1 METINKS
8 TKSLI
13 KRPDATKHFMVSM
26 IKSFT
31 RILACVCL
39 AMGSL
44 QVAGLVFLTAEILG
58 IVEELVN

>member
-39 AMGSL
+39 ATSMF
-44 QVAGLVFLTAEILG
+44 QVAGLVFLVAEILG

>member
-1 METINKS
+1 METTNKPS
-8 TKSLI
+8 KNLI

-39 AMGSL
+39 SAGSI